1 MLGSLCAP
9 LAVSVSLFLRL
20 PYLWFQALDLSR
32 QGVGMGGGVEE
43 GCLFQ
48 PREGLPLRNR
58 IPASSPKDGLSM
70 PAQWPTLL
78 LSGRK
83 PSLRAFE
90 LPRKLVPSWAE
101 LKFNSPPSHHQPVSG
116 SFPLAVKT
124 FNTAE
129 TMRQR
134 RKG

>member
-1 MLGSLCAP
+1 MST
-9 LAVSVSLFLRL
+9 VM
-20 PYLWFQALDLSR
+20 
-32 QGVGMGGGVEE
+32 GMGVGVEE

-58 IPASSPKDGLSM
+58 IPACSLKDGLSM

-90 LPRKLVPSWAE
+90 LPRKLVPSLAE
-101 LKFNSPPSHHQPVSG
+101 LKFNSPPSHHQPFRIL
-116 SFPLAVKT
+116 SFGHKT

>member
-1 MLGSLCAP
+1 MNLEGEKLE
-9 LAVSVSLFLRL
+9 R
-20 PYLWFQALDLSR
+20 WGKEFQAEF
-32 QGVGMGGGVEE
+32 QGGHRGSNEHSDGDGGGGRGRLFVPAKGGAASEE
-43 GCLFQ
+43 Q
-48 PREGLPLRNR
+48 DT
-58 IPASSPKDGLSM
+58 ASSLKDGLSM

-90 LPRKLVPSWAE
+90 LPRKLVPSLGE
-101 LKFNSPPSHHQPVSG
+101 LKFNSPPSHHQPFRIL
-116 SFPLAVKT
+116 SFGHKT
-124 FNTAE
+124 FNAAE